1 MNVDRRPEGQLD
13 PAVWQRH
20 EMRLALANRDIA
32 GVFRLLQRVG
42 VSQRRIASLT
52 GQSQSE
58 ISEIMSGRQV
68 MAYDVLVRIADG
80 LGVPRGHLGLAFD
93 PSTAALVESAPAVA
107 GGDDDHEDPR
117 RMLARVAQVTVG
129 AVALDPE
136 TWWQPF
142 ERSTAPQPSHV
153 GLADV
158 VRLENIT
165 AELRALDH
173 QYGGGACRDAVVAQ
187 AQSAQQMLRA
197 TIADD
202 VGNRLNT
209 ALADLH
215 LLAGWTSFDV
225 GLYAPAR
232 RHFARAL
239 EQARYAEE
247 PSLVAKVLYCMG
259 RLHLHQGLTV
269 EALRLFQLGQI
280 AAQESGSPLA
290 AALISA
296 NEGWAY
302 SLLGD
307 APQALAAASR
317 ARSEFAKGDPWRDP
331 PPWIRFFGSAD
342 LQALVATTY
351 AFLPD
356 PTPKQ
361 RAVAIEGFYVSTAL
375 RELEMTRSRAFEMTS
390 LAYCL
395 FEGGHLDEA
404 VKVGNEAVDL
414 AEQVR
419 STRVVDRF
427 APLRASAEKHSGRSE
442 VRDLL
447 ERIDKLHG

>member
-1 MNVDRRPEGQLD
+1 VNVDRRPEGRLD

-20 EMRLALANRDIA
+20 EMRLTLASRDIA
-32 GVFRLLQRVG
+32 GVFRLLQKIG

-80 LGVPRGHLGLAFD
+80 LGVPRGYLGLAYD
-93 PSTAALVESAPAVA
+93 PSTAALVESSPGQAA
-107 GGDDDHEDPR
+107 DEEHEDPR

-142 ERSTAPQPSHV
+142 ERSTAPLPTQV
-153 GLADV
+153 GLSDV
-158 VRLENIT
+158 ARLETI
-165 AELRALDH
+165 AVDLRALDNE
-173 QYGGGACRDAVVAQ
+173 YGGGACRDAVVAH
-187 AQSAQQMLRA
+187 AQSAQQLLRA
-197 TIADD
+197 TISDD
-202 VGNRLNT
+202 VGSRIYI
-209 ALADLH
+209 ALAELH

-247 PSLVAKVLYCMG
+247 PTLVAKVLYCLG

-280 AAQESGSPLA
+280 AAQESGCALA
-290 AALISA
+290 ISLVTA
-296 NEGWAY
+296 NEAWAY
-302 SLLGD
+302 ALLGD
-307 APQALAAASR
+307 TAQALAAVGR
-317 ARSEFAKGDPWRDP
+317 AKAEFGKGDPWHNP
-331 PPWIRFFGSAD
+331 PRWIRFFDSAE
-342 LQALVATTY
+342 LQALIATTH

-361 RAVAIEGFYVSTAL
+361 RTCAIEGFRVSTAL
-375 RELEMTRSRAFEMTS
+375 RELTMARSRAFELTN

-395 FEGGHLDEA
+395 FEDGQIDEA
-404 VKVGNEAVDL
+404 AKTGHEALDI
-414 AEQVR
+414 AEQLR
-419 STRVVDRF
+419 SSRVIDGL
-427 APLRASAEKHSGRSE
+427 APLHTSAERHAGRPE
-442 VRDLL
+442 VRDLI
-447 ERIDKLHG
+447 ERIDRLRT

>member
-1 MNVDRRPEGQLD
+1 VNVDRRPEERLD

-20 EMRLALANRDIA
+20 EMRMALAARDIA
-32 GVFRLLQRVG
+32 AVFRLLQRVG

-58 ISEIMSGRQV
+58 ISEILGGRQV
-68 MAYDVLVRIADG
+68 MAYDVLARIADG
-80 LGVPRGHLGLAFD
+80 LGVPRGHLGLAYD
-93 PSTAALVESAPAVA
+93 PTTAALVESAPAEVSS
-107 GGDDDHEDPR
+107 DDENEDPR

-136 TWWQPF
+136 SWWQPF
-142 ERSTAPQPSHV
+142 ERSTAPVPTNV

-158 VRLENIT
+158 LRLENIT
-165 AELRALDH
+165 EEFRALDH

-202 VGNRLNT
+202 VGPRLHT

-247 PSLVAKVLYCMG
+247 PSLVAKVLNCMG

-280 AAQESGSPLA
+280 AAQESGCPLA
-290 AALISA
+290 VAVVTA
-296 NEGWAY
+296 NEAWAY

-307 APQALAAASR
+307 VAQALAAVTR
-317 ARSEFAKGDPWRDP
+317 AKAEFAKGDPWHDP

-342 LQALVATTY
+342 LQGLIASTY
-351 AFLPD
+351 ASLPD
-356 PTPKQ
+356 PTPQQ
-361 RAVAIEGFYVSTAL
+361 RAIAIEGFYVSTAL
-375 RELEMTRSRAFEMTS
+375 RELSMTRSRAFDMTT
-390 LAYCL
+390 LAFCL
-395 FEGGHLDEA
+395 FEAGHLDEA
-404 VKVGNEAVDL
+404 VKIGQEAVEL

-419 STRVVDRF
+419 SLRVIDRF
-427 APLRASAEKHSGRSE
+427 APLRASAARHATRSDA
-442 VRDLL
+442 RDLV
-447 ERIDKLHG
+447 ERIDKLRG